1 MRVNGCNSYGT
12 ASYKGIEFE
21 VESVEYAGGFRVLTH
36 QYPFLDAHYNENL
49 GKTAEEFTVSGFFH
63 GKNFR
68 EKLWIAKRIWET
80 RSNGIFYEPT
90 QNKIHNVMLKEWSHS
105 WDNKLLSRAEF
116 TLTFVEKADLP
127 YPATSSG
134 IIASI
139 NNKIDEMINDV
150 SDASTNI
157 VDGVVGLW

>member
-1 MRVNGCNSYGT
+1 MRVNGCNHYGT

-21 VESVEYAGGFRVLTH
+21 IESVEYSGGFRISTH

-49 GKTAEEFTVSGFFH
+49 GKTAEEFTVKGFFH

-90 QNKIHNVMLKEWSHS
+90 QNKIHNVMLKGWSHS
-105 WDNKLLSRAEF
+105 WDNKTLSRAEF
-116 TLTFVEKADLP
+116 TLNFVEKADSP
-127 YPATSSG
+127 YPATSIG
-134 IIASI
+134 IIASL
-139 NNKIDEMINDV
+139 NNNIDEIINVV
-150 SDASTNI
+150 SDASTEI
-157 VDGVVGLW
+157 VSGVVELW

>member
-21 VESVEYAGGFRVLTH
+21 IESVDYEGGFRVETH
-36 QYPFLDAHYNENL
+36 QYPFLDNHYNENL
-49 GKTAEEFTVSGFFH
+49 GKKAEEFSVRGFFH

-105 WDNKLLSRAEF
+105 WDNKAISRAEF

-127 YPATSSG
+127 YPANSPG
-134 IIASI
+134 ILGSI

-150 SDASTNI
+150 SNASTDI
-157 VDGVVGLW
+157 VDAVFL